1 MAPLIARSWFGCT
14 GTAWLSSLLQPK
26 RTNFRDSQFDFHFS
40 YIGNLTV
47 HFGLLDLMGLPIIY
61 DRART
66 GGFFCGKL
74 IDNWEN
80 ERRLMHKNA
89 KNEHKYF
96 FLKFVHFFKNKLYRT
111 NFA

>member
-1 MAPLIARSWFGCT
+1 
-14 GTAWLSSLLQPK
+14 
-26 RTNFRDSQFDFHFS
+26 
-40 YIGNLTV
+40 
-47 HFGLLDLMGLPIIY
+47 MGLPIIY

-66 GGFFCGKL
+66 GDFFCGKL

-96 FLKFVHFFKNKLYRT
+96 GFFGE
-111 NFA
+111 FF